1 MPAPSSLTFT
11 RGGTSGIGIPLGVRK
26 VGRPGRS
33 GSGHSPAGVVAM
45 DIEYVQPIVTL
56 ALGVLILILPRI
68 LNYAVAAYLIFA
80 GLSQLL
86 PLMNQG

>member
-1 MPAPSSLTFT
+1 
-11 RGGTSGIGIPLGVRK
+11 
-26 VGRPGRS
+26 
-33 GSGHSPAGVVAM
+33 M

-68 LNYAVAAYLIFA
+68 LNYAVAAYLIFV

-86 PLMNQG
+86 PLLSQG